1 MERRIRE
8 WVVGRNDS
16 GRAVLE
22 WKEESLHAELT
33 DDDAAATWAD
43 LDVSALSL
51 EDESKRRNA
60 GFNPYDHRPAPT
72 HERKRKSTC

>member
-8 WVVGRNDS
+8 WIVGRNDV

-33 DDDAAATWAD
+33 ADDAAATWAN

-51 EDESKRRNA
+51 VDESKRRDA
-60 GFNPYDHRPAPT
+60 MGFNPYNRGWT
-72 HERKRKSTC
+72 RERKRTPY

>member
-8 WVVGRNDS
+8 WVVGRNDV

-22 WKEESLHAELT
+22 WKEESLHTEQT
-33 DDDAAATWAD
+33 DDAAATWAD

-51 EDESKRRNA
+51 VDESKRRDTL
-60 GFNPYDHRPAPT
+60 GFNPYDRSWAR
-72 HERKRKSTC
+72 ERKRTS

>member
-8 WVVGRNDS
+8 WVVGRDDV

-22 WKEESLHAELT
+22 WKEESLHREQT
-33 DDDAAATWAD
+33 DDAAATWAA

-51 EDESKRRNA
+51 VDESKRRDA
-60 GFNPYDHRPAPT
+60 MGFNPYNRGWT
-72 HERKRKSTC
+72 RERKRTPY